1 MVSSRLKKAGR
12 FRFKAVRWVEIL
24 VTWSHEGFKP
34 LIWSKQTGYLSIGC
48 TIMDKL
54 DKIRAWAKDL
64 DEPILCFVNGTDA
77 EVIKLAKAV
86 LEENLAEVVL
96 LGDELEVY
104 DQCRVYRLPE
114 SRLYGVIN
122 PQNPPDLEQMV
133 DDYMLE
139 SGEKDRKKPCDGS
152 KPPRIWPRICGCA
165 VMWTGLSLKRTLFRI
180 HRRSPKTI
188 QNLYRC

>member
-1 MVSSRLKKAGR
+1 
-12 FRFKAVRWVEIL
+12 
-24 VTWSHEGFKP
+24 
-34 LIWSKQTGYLSIGC
+34 
-48 TIMDKL
+48 MDKL

-77 EVIKLAKAV
+77 EVVKLTKAI

-114 SRLYGVIN
+114 SRLYGIIN

-139 SGEKDRKKPCDGS
+139 SGEKDRKKAM
-152 KPPRIWPRICGCA
+152 RW
-165 VMWTGLSLKRTLFRI
+165 V
-180 HRRSPKTI
+180 KTP
-188 QNLYRC
+188 QNLAHNLWLRGEVDWVIPHTDPFPDPPALS